1 MKKILFLLFI
11 LLISCQSQVQKEL
24 PIIAPKGFESIRN
37 EIIQLVKEGKTP
49 SFSVAVLQDG
59 KIIWKEVFEQTTDTS
74 IVSILSCCFSNDNS
88 YIR

>member
-59 KIIWKEVFEQTTDTS
+59 KIIWKEVFEQSTDTS
-74 IVSILSCCFSNDNS
+74 IVSILSNAWAGAPERVF
-88 YIR
+88 